1 MIVGIMTAKLHMQG
15 ITSLKQKR
23 SIVKSLLGRL
33 RSRFNVSA
41 AEVDYHDIKNSAVVG
56 IAIVSTDTRFID
68 QQFDTIISFMRR
80 DGRFYLGEVHRETF

>member
-1 MIVGIMTAKLHMQG
+1 MIIGVMTAKLHMQG